1 MGQGR
6 ERTSWRTTERH
17 PSKMSIRL
25 GGRMLEAM
33 GYSFPSIRTWGKQGA
48 PYVDDNRLLDA
59 RGALLQELSGEAL
72 LTAGIREQF
81 RPLQRVGVSGKPYLS
96 TVFGGSAGQRILFV
110 VGWDSREIRMPGLGG
125 LITFDI
131 PSQRSLPAL
140 VAPYSM
146 APSEL
151 TLGTPTVHLSPDG
164 KLIIIEKYEWKPATN
179 KSDLIERFKTGEI
192 AVYAADTGALLRI
205 VQMTPAPGF
214 FSYVVGFS
222 PTNDFLGV
230 TDMF

>member
-1 MGQGR
+1 
-6 ERTSWRTTERH
+6 
-17 PSKMSIRL
+17 
-25 GGRMLEAM
+25 MLEAM